1 MVISGVIATIATIP
15 KASDKIFPPSATQV
29 PIANGKIN
37 VDVSGPDA
45 TPPESNAID
54 V

>member
-1 MVISGVIATIATIP
+1 MVINGVIATIATIP